1 MGGRPIRDIGL
12 VLLVTGIGILL
23 YDIAIGLRVP
33 GGQTLSF
40 IYVVAGMIAIGAV
53 LLLVGLVTRK

>member
-1 MGGRPIRDIGL
+1 MSRRPIRDIGL
-12 VLLVTGIGILL
+12 ALLAAGIGLLL

-40 IYVVAGMIAIGAV
+40 VYVVAGMLAIGAV